1 MRFIRIA
8 VDNFKLFIN
17 KDTPAIASYSPDTG
31 MIRLQVHRSAV
42 TKQQTP
48 GKYYFLYFGGLRFY
62 EAHPFSLAGTST
74 PDAQQTPPLDFNH
87 EKSATSAAITDRP
100 VDSPFLTFMIRPRT
114 GLTKSLR
121 DSITRK
127 AVSGQARLRVV
138 LEGPY
143 GTPANLDGFKNIL
156 FIAGGSGIT
165 AIIPYIRRIF
175 EDGADG
181 TITPNVKLIWT
192 ARHQGFVQDVFA
204 NDLSRSETSPNF
216 TQEFYITSE
225 NAEPGIASDSGSGD
239 EGSDDA
245 LADQRFLRQR
255 LQVSLAVDGYLNE
268 VQGPTAVF
276 VCAPA
281 RMADEARVAL
291 IKHEKSN
298 RNGQVRLFE
307 EMYGW

>member
-1 MRFIRIA
+1 MF
-8 VDNFKLFIN
+8 LN

-42 TKQQTP
+42 ARKQTP
-48 GKYYFLYFGGLRFY
+48 GKYYFLYFGGMRFY
-62 EAHPFSLAGTST
+62 EAHPFSLAGTSI
-74 PDAQQTPPLDFNH
+74 PIARQTHPQDFNH
-87 EKSATSAAITDRP
+87 EKSATSAAIIDEP
-100 VDSPFLTFMIRPRT
+100 AGSPFLTFMIRPRT

-121 DSITRK
+121 DSITKK
-127 AVSGQARLRVV
+127 AVSGQVRLRVV

-181 TITPNVKLIWT
+181 ATAPNVKLIWT
-192 ARHQGFVQDVFA
+192 ARHQGFVQDIFA
-204 NDLSRSETSPNF
+204 NDLSQSETFPNF
-216 TQEFYITSE
+216 TQDFYITSE
-225 NAEPGIASDSGSGD
+225 NTEPGPASDSSSGD

-245 LADQRFLRQR
+245 LSDQRFLRQR
-255 LQVSLAVDGYLNE
+255 LRVSAAVDDYLNE
-268 VQGPTAVF
+268 AQGSTAVF

-291 IKHEKSN
+291 IKHEKTK
-298 RNGQVRLFE
+298 RNQQVRLFE
-307 EMYGW
+307 EMYAW

>member
-1 MRFIRIA
+1 MRFIRMA
-8 VDNFKLFIN
+8 TGNLKLFLN

-31 MIRLQVHRSAV
+31 MIRLQVPRSSVA
-42 TKQQTP
+42 KQQTP
-48 GKYYFLYFGGLRFY
+48 GKYYFLYFGGMRFY
-62 EAHPFSLAGTST
+62 EAHPFSLAGTSASV
-74 PDAQQTPPLDFNH
+74 PQLALPQDFNH
-87 EKSATSAAITDRP
+87 EKSARSTAIMDRP
-100 VDSPFLTFMIRPRT
+100 ADSPFLTFMIRPRT

-121 DSITRK
+121 DSITKK
-127 AVSGQARLRVV
+127 AVSGQVRLRVV

-156 FIAGGSGIT
+156 FIAGGSGVT

-175 EDGADG
+175 EDGAFG
-181 TITPNVKLIWT
+181 AISPNVKLIWT

-204 NDLSRSETSPNF
+204 NDLSQSETSPSF
-216 TQEFYITSE
+216 TQEFYITSG
-225 NAEPGIASDSGSGD
+225 NTEPGTASDLSSGD

-245 LADQRFLRQR
+245 LSDQRFLRQR
-255 LQVSLAVDGYLNE
+255 LQVSAAVDSYLDE

-276 VCAPA
+276 VCGPA

-291 IKHEKSN
+291 IKHEKAN